1 MRGGGQGLVE
11 KGQAKPHK
19 KELRGAWEREEE
31 PLAWE
36 LKPAE
41 GGERLLKCGEDRNVG
56 GKTLWS
62 LCSRELSRR
71 EKRAC
76 SKCHWGYVCILFNIS
91 QETGIACYLFIL
103 RRGVLLK
110 FWGCSHNSLHAVL
123 YRLASHNFQVWA
135 LRNAPSL
142 KGGEIRV
149 HILINLGIMGTQVH
163 HTWPGL
169 VMFSLRGKAPL
180 VGEHSEKE
188 TVSWLWLL
196 FWGHL

>member
-41 GGERLLKCGEDRNVG
+41 GGERFLKCGEDRNVG
-56 GKTLWS
+56 GKRLWS

-76 SKCHWGYVCILFNIS
+76 NKCHWGYVCILFNIS
-91 QETGIACYLFIL
+91 QETGISCYLFIL

-123 YRLASHNFQVWA
+123 YRDWRHTISRSELCGMLQVWKVE
-135 LRNAPSL
+135 RSVCIYSL
-142 KGGEIRV
+142 
-149 HILINLGIMGTQVH
+149 
-163 HTWPGL
+163 TWELWERRCTTPGL
-169 VMFSLRGKAPL
+169 GWWCSP
-180 VGEHSEKE
+180 
-188 TVSWLWLL
+188 
-196 FWGHL
+196 